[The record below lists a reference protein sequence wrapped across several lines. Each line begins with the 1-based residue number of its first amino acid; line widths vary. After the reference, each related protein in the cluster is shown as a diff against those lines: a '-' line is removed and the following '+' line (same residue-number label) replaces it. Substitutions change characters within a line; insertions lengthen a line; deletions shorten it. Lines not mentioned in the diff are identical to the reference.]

1 VLELQALRGVAEV
14 GFLHRQISMS
24 QLGAA
29 LSLDGVLDR
38 LPEGRPQSARRAVS
52 ALFDE
57 VRDPLA
63 RYLIHIGIPK
73 DNVEEAVQTAFLKLF
88 EHLLAEG
95 SNTNLRGWVFRVARN
110 NALNELRRGRRFVST
125 DAVGEHGE
133 SRGGGSIGA
142 DALGSSE
149 ERSYAGQDLES
160 HGFPDHRRLPD
171 QLLLDCERNR
181 RLKSALTLLSP
192 LQRECLHLRAAG
204 MKYRE
209 IAEIVRIPTST
220 VADYLQQALE
230 QLEEECDG

>member
-1 VLELQALRGVAEV
+1 
-14 GFLHRQISMS
+14 MS
-24 QLGAA
+24 HLGAA

-38 LPEGRPQSARRAVS
+38 LPENRPQFAKRTVS

-63 RYLIHIGIPK
+63 RYLIYIGIPK
-73 DNVEEAVQTAFLKLF
+73 DDVEEAVQAAFLKLF
-88 EHLLAEG
+88 EHLLADG
-95 SNTNLRGWVFRVARN
+95 SDTNLRGWVFRVARN

-125 DAVGEHGE
+125 DACGDDETRSCDAPE
-133 SRGGGSIGA
+133 S
-142 DALGSSE
+142 
-149 ERSYAGQDLES
+149 ES
-160 HGFPDHRRLPD
+160 LGFPDHRRLPD
-171 QLLLDCERNR
+171 QLVLERERNQ
-181 RLKSALTLLSP
+181 RLKAALTRLSP

-209 IAEIVRIPTST
+209 IAEIVKEPMST